1 MNSIAKKLLIKSID
15 KWKSAH
21 ERLIKVYGKE
31 ITESYFSHILYVE
44 GKKIFEHGVFDCPLC
59 LKYNILNKE
68 KDTWNECEGCPIKE
82 YTKNYS
88 CINTSYRTLSNYMEQ
103 VEPKTV
109 TKKLI
114 LYHQRMINLM
124 EKILIH
130 FQKDI

>member
-1 MNSIAKKLLIKSID
+1 MNSIAKKLLIKSIN
-15 KWKSAH
+15 KWKTAH
-21 ERLIKVYGKE
+21 ERLVKVYGKK
-31 ITESYFSHILYVE
+31 ITNICGSHILYVE
-44 GKKIFEHGVFDCPLC
+44 GKKIFEHGIENCPLC
-59 LKYNILNKE
+59 LKYNIVDEE

-88 CINTSYRTLSNYMEQ
+88 CINTPYKTLSDYMEY
-103 VEPKTV
+103 VKPKTA